1 MMRSLWSAAT
11 GMIAQQLNMD
21 VISNNLANVNT
32 VGFKKDVPDFQDL
45 MYQTL
50 RPAGATTAA
59 GTNIPTSVQVGLGV
73 RTVAVKKIF
82 TQGNFEDTGNSL
94 DIAIEG
100 RGFFKVIANGE
111 ELYTRSGSFTLDS
124 EGNIVDSMGNQL
136 DPNFQVP
143 QETVTISID
152 QNGTITALGS
162 GGEELAGPTQIEIYD
177 FINPAGLESTGRNLF
192 RPTPSSGD
200 PVAGNPGTDNLG
212 TLAQGFL
219 ESSNVQ
225 IVEEM
230 VGMIV
235 AQRAYESN
243 SKSISTTD
251 EMLQAANNVKR

>member
-1 MMRSLWSAAT
+1 MMRSLWTAAT

-21 VISNNLANVNT
+21 VVSNNLANVNT
-32 VGFKKDVPDFQDL
+32 VGFKKARPDFQDL

-50 RPAGATTAA
+50 RPPGAKTAA

-73 RTVAVKKIF
+73 RTVDVEKLF
-82 TQGNFEDTGNSL
+82 TQGAFTETGNQL
-94 DIAIEG
+94 DVAIEG
-100 RGFFKVIANGE
+100 RGFFKVIYNGE
-111 ELYTRSGSFTLDS
+111 EVYTRSGSFKLDS
-124 EGNIVDSMGNQL
+124 EGNIVDALGNQL

-143 QETVTISID
+143 QDAVSITID

-177 FINPAGLESTGRNLF
+177 FINPAGLEAIGRNLF

-200 PVAGNPGTDNLG
+200 PIAGNPGTDSLG
-212 TLAQGFL
+212 TLAQGVL
-219 ESSNVQ
+219 EASNVQ
-225 IVEEM
+225 VVEEM

-243 SKSISTTD
+243 SKSITTSD
-251 EMLQAANNVKR
+251 QMLQTANNVKR